1 MPSASARVL
10 AAALPRMTEEIN
22 RINRL
27 FAAGH
32 RPEAIEQF
40 YALVSAAIRTQR
52 DGLSCKGYVIPGRT
66 TGISVCRIPAEPR
79 PDKPIALF
87 LPGLLAALP
96 LAAVRALAFVDL
108 FDIVLCELPGH
119 GASGEVAEVSLEAF
133 AGEYAALIAAAL
145 SRAAGLFV
153 IGESLG
159 GLVALA
165 LARLRPGQIRNV
177 ILIDTPFHLT
187 RPELAAWIGES
198 WRNTG
203 RRPYV
208 RRICSEIMGFDPTD
222 GRVERAA
229 LHYDMVRNAPFGCVH
244 LTGGDQASSGIA
256 SVVNDAD
263 IALLRAANPTM
274 LMPPRVRGCGHAV
287 LLDNPDGARAAL
299 ATLIVRQVA
308 V

>member
-1 MPSASARVL
+1 
-10 AAALPRMTEEIN
+10 MTEEMH

-27 FAAGH
+27 LEAGYRH
-32 RPEAIEQF
+32 DAIEQF

-52 DGLSCKGYVIPGRT
+52 EDLSCKGYVIPGRT

-145 SRAAGLFV
+145 PRAAGLFV

-187 RPELAAWIGES
+187 RPELAAWIGEA

-222 GRVERAA
+222 GRVERVA
-229 LHYDMVRNAPFGCVH
+229 LHYDMVRNARFGCVH
-244 LTGGDQASSGIA
+244 LTGSDQASSGIA

-263 IALLRAANPTM
+263 IALLRAANPAI